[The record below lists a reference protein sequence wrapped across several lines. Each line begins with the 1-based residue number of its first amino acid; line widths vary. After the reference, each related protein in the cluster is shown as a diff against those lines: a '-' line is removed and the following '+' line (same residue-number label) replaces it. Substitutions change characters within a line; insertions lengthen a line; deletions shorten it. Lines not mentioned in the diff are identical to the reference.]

1 MRLGER
7 TRPYWH
13 ILLLFLFLYAALW
26 GWMRGVRNIFPNN
39 PPNVVPEMYMGIP
52 RETNP
57 WLEVW
62 QRWDALHYQAIA
74 ERGYRAFSTALFTP
88 PLFPLLMRLTA
99 LLFNMNTLAAGLFIS
114 ALASLGC
121 LIALYRIALFEF
133 GEEKI
138 AFQAVLFLAS
148 FPTAFFLFAPYSESL
163 FLLGALLA
171 IYYARKERWWS
182 AGLWGA
188 LAALTRIPGTL
199 LLVPLLYA
207 AWQAQRSGQ
216 KNGWFAPALTAAG
229 SILYPLYVWLILGE
243 SPLAIL
249 QANYARGGYLT
260 LPGLN
265 LLHAAL
271 RAWQGVLVEE
281 NLIELFFALL
291 FLVLTVQVW
300 RHLPP
305 LYGLYSATLLL
316 FFLARFGSP
325 QPLVG
330 MARYGLEIFPI
341 FLYLATQARTP
352 RIRRLILY
360 LSWPG
365 LLFFSAQFAIWGWV
379 G

>member
-1 MRLGER
+1 MTSVKGI
-7 TRPYWH
+7 RPYWR

-26 GWMRGVRNIFPNN
+26 GWMRETRRIFPKN

-52 RETNP
+52 QESNP

-62 QRWDALHYQAIA
+62 QRWDAPHYQAIA

-88 PLFPLLMRLTA
+88 PLFPFLMRLTA
-99 LLFNMNTLAAGLFIS
+99 PLFNMNTLAAGLFLA

-121 LIALYRIALFEF
+121 LIALYRTTLFEF

-138 AFQAVLFLAS
+138 AFQSLLFLLS

-163 FLLGALLA
+163 FLLGAILA
-171 IYYARKERWWS
+171 IYYARRERWWI

-188 LAALTRIPGTL
+188 LAALARISGTL
-199 LLVPLLYA
+199 LLVPLCYA
-207 AWQAQRSGQ
+207 AWQAQRSGRRD
-216 KNGWFAPALTAAG
+216 GWWAPALTAAG
-229 SILYPLYVWLILGE
+229 SLLFPLYVRLILGE

-291 FLVLTVQVW
+291 FLALTVQVW
-300 RHLPP
+300 RHLPR
-305 LYGLYSATLLL
+305 LYGLYSVTLLL

-330 MARYGLEIFPI
+330 IARYGLEIFPI
-341 FLYLATQARTP
+341 FLYLGAQARRP
-352 RIRRLILY
+352 WIRRLILY